1 MNKEKKHFK
10 YYPEDFGELGIKV
23 HHMDLE
29 FDIFSK
35 KTHVISTIHLEALK
49 SLRKVS
55 LNAKDLDIKDIYSK
69 DGSLKYK
76 YEEKK
81 DIIHITF
88 SKTFKQGDKFTITTK
103 TTCYP
108 KSNILEGIY
117 YDETPKGCPCQMI
130 TQCQQWGFQRIVPC
144 IDDMTAKCTYTTTI
158 KADKRYTNY
167 ISNGDVIKRIK
178 PISKTRIE
186 ITYANHKTPMAT
198 YLFFLGVGTYK
209 TFKREFEYPN
219 GDTFMLELLVPP
231 KSDREQGK
239 KALKILHDS
248 IMWVYLFTGPKKY
261 ENEKISSKIKTLIDE
276 REKLKLENSNSKK
289 LDKLR
294 EKISKLQK
302 NHTFGYKYTG
312 TVYREI
318 AMQNSDFGGMENV
331 GNTTI
336 STNRIMPFNDM
347 ADPVFEYMI
356 RVKVHEYYHNLNGSE
371 VTGMTPFEIWLN
383 EAVTVH
389 IEREYHAY
397 LFGERYS
404 RFSEA
409 QRILISGNGILASD
423 SGVSS
428 LPILPEG
435 FNSPNDLITSITYV
449 KAPEFVRM
457 IQKTLGNENFVKAL
471 NDYHTK
477 FKHSNATTSDW
488 IEAMQQYTSID
499 LTSMAKQW
507 LKKANYPILEI
518 NTKYDKK
525 KKELTLLFNQKNASK
540 KNFWSF
546 PFKFAIMKKG
556 KVLFEKQ
563 IHINSKESSYIVS
576 GIKEYDFISTN
587 RDLSFYGKVEYKQK
601 KEEMI
606 TQILNDD
613 NYISRYITYQKL
625 FEQEKI
631 RLLNNSN
638 SVIDKEINEL
648 FGKLLNDKSLIKE
661 IGGKFLPIYEYME
674 DKKYAYEF
682 KKTYNVKN
690 KILKELAKNHKKKL
704 VSLYKKY
711 SSIKV
716 DSSNT
721 FPNNEIENIKARQVK
736 HFCLSVLSKLDTIE
750 IHELIKEQI
759 SSNNAS
765 DKLLGIRLYNESS
778 ASDKNK
784 VLHEYEKEASKNL
797 VSWEIF
803 LSIIGSNNTEHV
815 VDMIK
820 TIEKSKYFRVDQSN
834 DQRALYVTFAMNKK
848 ISLETQK
855 GRELLK
861 EIIITLSKINE
872 NTLSRIMSVFGNLDE
887 MSKENQKNLVKLLHD
902 VLSNIDSKNSVITY
916 NTIKRI
922 LDKSPKAVREFEK
935 SLN

>member
-1 MNKEKKHFK
+1 MKKEKKHFK
-10 YYPEDFGELGIKV
+10 YYPEDFGKLPVKV

-29 FDIFSK
+29 FDIYGK

-55 LNAKDLDIKDIYSK
+55 LNAKDLEIKDISSK
-69 DGSLKYK
+69 DGSLRYV

-81 DIIHITF
+81 DMIHITF
-88 SKTFKQGDKFTITTK
+88 SKTFKQGEKFSITTN

-167 ISNGDVIKRIK
+167 ITNGDVIKNIT
-178 PISKTRIE
+178 PISKTRIQ
-186 ITYANHKTPMAT
+186 IIYANHKTPMAT

-231 KSDREQGK
+231 KSDKEQAK

-261 ENEKISSKIKTLIDE
+261 ENEKISIKIKKLVDE
-276 REKLKLENSNSKK
+276 REAIKLEHSNSKK
-289 LDKLR
+289 L
-294 EKISKLQK
+294 EKIRNKIKELEK

-312 TVYREI
+312 SVYREI
-318 AMQNSDFGGMENV
+318 AMQNSDYGGMENV

-397 LFGERYS
+397 LFGEKYS

-409 QRILISGNGILASD
+409 QKILAPGNGILASD

-457 IQKTLGNENFVKAL
+457 IQKTLGDENFVKGL
-471 NDYHTK
+471 NDYHSK

-488 IEAMQQYTSID
+488 IQSMQQYTSID

-507 LKKANYPILEI
+507 LEKTNYPILEI
-518 NTKYDKK
+518 KTKHDKK
-525 KKELTLLFNQKNASK
+525 KKELTLDINQKNASK
-540 KNFWSF
+540 TNFWSF
-546 PFKFAIMKKG
+546 PFKFAIMKKN

-563 IHINSKESSYIVS
+563 IHIDSKEKTYIVP

-587 RDLSFYGKVEYKQK
+587 RDLSFYGKVEYTQE
-601 KEEMI
+601 KEEI
-606 TQILNDD
+606 INQVLHDN
-613 NYISRYITYQKL
+613 NYISRNIAYQKL

-631 RLLNNSN
+631 RLLKNTNS
-638 SVIDKEINEL
+638 SLDKEISEV
-648 FGKLLNDKSLIKE
+648 FGKLLGDKNLLKE
-661 IGGKFLPIYEYME
+661 IGGKFLAINEYME
-674 DKKYAYEF
+674 DKKYAFEF
-682 KKTYNVKN
+682 KKTYDVKN
-690 KILKELAKNHKKKL
+690 KIIKELAKNHKNKL
-704 VSLYKKY
+704 VSLYKTNSKV
-711 SSIKV
+711 KV
-716 DSSNT
+716 DSKDI
-721 FPNNEIENIKARQVK
+721 FPNDEIKSIKARQIK
-736 HFCLSVLSKLDTIE
+736 HFCLSLLSKLDTIE
-750 IHELIKEQI
+750 IHELIKEEI

-765 DKLLGIRLYNESS
+765 DKLLAIRLYNESS

-784 VLHEYEKEASKNL
+784 ILRKYEKEASKNL
-797 VSWEIF
+797 VSWEVF
-803 LSIIGSNNTEHV
+803 LSIIGSNNTENA

-820 TIEKSKYFRVDQSN
+820 EVEKSKYFRIDQSN
-834 DQRALYVTFAMNKK
+834 DQRALYVIFAMNKK
-848 ISLETQK
+848 ISLETKK

-861 EIIITLSKINE
+861 EIIIKLSKINE
-872 NTLSRIMSVFGNLDE
+872 NTVGRIMSVFGNLDE

-902 VLSNIDSKNSVITY
+902 VLSNIDSKKSIITY